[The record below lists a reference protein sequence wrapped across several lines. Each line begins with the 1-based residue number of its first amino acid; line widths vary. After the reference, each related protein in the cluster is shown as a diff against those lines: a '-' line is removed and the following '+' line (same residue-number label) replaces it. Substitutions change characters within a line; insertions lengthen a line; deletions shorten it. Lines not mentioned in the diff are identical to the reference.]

1 MSRFNIAVTWRFN
14 IFECWTGR
22 QFNIQKCWTVD
33 RRHVQHSI
41 VTNVTWRRFDQSAK
55 QLVVGRTTTCYATRV
70 VADSATNCNLFVRSS
85 GVAGDRREW
94 AALGKAEAEEGRRV
108 REGKKKRDGEEV
120 LTGAAQIVDLL
131 CLRHACR
138 LLNGS

>member
-1 MSRFNIAVTWRFN
+1 MSTTYKYDGPEVENVAR
-14 IFECWTGR
+14 GR
-22 QFNIQKCWTVD
+22 STSV
-33 RRHVQHSI
+33 
-41 VTNVTWRRFDQSAK
+41 
-55 QLVVGRTTTCYATRV
+55 TTCYATRIV
-70 VADSATNCNLFVRSS
+70 TDSATNCNLFVRSS